1 MDRERYSLY
10 FWLLLS
16 ILSWGSSFV
25 AVKIGLN
32 GLDPFELASYRF
44 TVASLTLIPIA
55 LISDFKLPTWN
66 DFKLILALAILGVY
80 AYHLTLNYATL
91 NFSPNSISFVANAS
105 PIFTTLFAIMFLKEK
120 VRPLGWIGLMLSL
133 IGVYGITNSGTT
145 VGISVDSLVLVLI
158 PILWGIFFILQKP
171 LLSRLRP
178 IEIMSYSIW
187 IGTIL
192 FLLTSTSFLGKLEQV
207 PTTTHAA
214 VIYLGIFPTAIAY
227 LSWSIVLS
235 RITVSRASSFSYL
248 VPFVTIAVSL
258 LLIHEMPTNIVL
270 AGGGLVLVGVYLANR
285 SEKVANKQ

>member
-1 MDRERYSLY
+1 MDQNRFSLY

-32 GLDPFELASYRF
+32 GLNPFELASYRF
-44 TVASLTLIPIA
+44 MVASLTLIPIA
-55 LISDFKLPTWN
+55 LVSDFKLPTWS
-66 DFKLILALAILGVY
+66 DFKLISALAVFGVY

-105 PIFTTLFAIMFLKEK
+105 PIFTTLFAIIFLKEK
-120 VRPLGWIGLMLSL
+120 VRPLSWIGLIVSL
-133 IGVYGITNSGTT
+133 FGVYIVTNSGVT
-145 VGISVDSLVLVLI
+145 VGMSVDSLILILI
-158 PILWGIFFILQKP
+158 PILWGAFFILQKP
-171 LLSRLRP
+171 LLNRLRP

-192 FLLTSTSFLGKLEQV
+192 FLLTSTSFLDKLDQIS
-207 PTTTHAA
+207 TTTHVA

-248 VPFVTIAVSL
+248 VPFVTIVVSL
-258 LLIHEMPTNIVL
+258 LLIHERPTIILIV
-270 AGGGLVLVGVYLANR
+270 GGGLVLVGVYLVNR
-285 SEKVANKQ
+285 NEKKVANS